1 MAASAVLFEK
11 GNSGDLVRAVMDV
24 MLALV
29 NEWSMDQLGEVR
41 FWSLSGEEK
50 DLNLT
55 GAVALTKMFIVE
67 WSNEFDCHMYQD
79 FSISLKFA

>member
-11 GNSGDLVRAVMDV
+11 GNSGDLVRVVMDV

-29 NEWSMDQLGEVR
+29 NEWSMDQLDEVR
-41 FWSLSGEEK
+41 FWRLPDEEK
-50 DLNLT
+50 DLNLP

-67 WSNEFDCHMYQD
+67 WSKVQLSDV
-79 FSISLKFA
+79 S